1 MRGRTPKPPDL
12 RRRRNK
18 VATSA
23 QLSDTQKPRKGM
35 PDLPI
40 RLADDGAVCVWG
52 PMTIAWWNDVWRSPM
67 AAEFVQAD
75 VHGLYRLAV
84 LVDRFWV
91 YPTKDFAAEIRLQQA
106 AYGLTPLD
114 RRRLQWEIK
123 RAEGDK
129 AEQPTP
135 ARARGDPRR
144 ALRAV
149 K

>member
-1 MRGRTPKPPDL
+1 
-12 RRRRNK
+12 
-18 VATSA
+18 
-23 QLSDTQKPRKGM
+23 
-35 PDLPI
+35 
-40 RLADDGAVCVWG
+40 
-52 PMTIAWWNDVWRSPM
+52 MTIAWWNDVWRSPM

-75 VHGLYRLAV
+75 VHGLYRLAI
-84 LVDRFWV
+84 LVDRFWGT
-91 YPTKDFAAEIRLQQA
+91 PTRDLAAEIRLQQA

-123 RAEGDK
+123 RVEGDK
-129 AEQPTP
+129 TEQPTP